1 MKVIILTSEP
11 FPNGMAATNRI
22 KCYARAL
29 TEGGINCEV
38 VIFRRTEVYGRPPKN
53 TIGTGTSSGIPYR
66 YIGKTP
72 LRDSNVFIRQL
83 NDIRDI
89 INTAD
94 YLRKNL
100 TENDVLFLYM
110 GKDLGLTLKFI
121 KIAHKKGAFCVRDLC
136 ELPYGTGTEDKNKS
150 LLRKKVL
157 EKQIPEFDGIISIS
171 DTLSDLAK
179 KYAQPGCKHI
189 KVPIMVDFDKYDIPD
204 DSEKAEVPYIFH
216 SGTLYQ
222 QKDGILGMIEAFGK
236 ARRKIRE
243 NIAFVSTGTLDT
255 SPHKNEISDLIRKY
269 HLEGNI
275 SFTGYLSCKELQD
288 YMSKASL
295 VIINKYCN
303 QQNRYCFSTKLGEYL
318 AASKPVVITNVGEA
332 VNWLENKKSAYI
344 VEPEDTDALADAIV
358 QVFTHQEESRMVG
371 IAGKEVCHKCFDYR
385 NWSRPLAEFM
395 NQLGK

>member
-1 MKVIILTSEP
+1 MKVIILTGES

-22 KCYARAL
+22 SYYARAIK
-29 TEGGINCEV
+29 EGGIDCEV
-38 VIFRRTEVYGRPPKN
+38 LIFRRTEVYGQPPKN
-53 TIGTGTSSGIPYR
+53 INGQGTLEGIPFR
-66 YIGKTP
+66 FIGGTP
-72 LRDSNVFIRQL
+72 LRGSNVFIRQL
-83 NDIRDI
+83 NDRCDVWQ
-89 INTAD
+89 TEK
-94 YLRKNL
+94 YLSRNL
-100 TENDVLFLYM
+100 QKGDVLFFFM
-110 GKDLGLTLKFI
+110 GKYVKLMLRFMS
-121 KIAHKKGAFCVRDLC
+121 IARKKGAFCVRDLC
-136 ELPYGTGTEDKNKS
+136 ELPYGTGLETKRAIQ
-150 LLRKKVL
+150 LRKITL
-157 EKQIPEFDGIISIS
+157 EQQLPQLDGVISIS
-171 DTLSDLAK
+171 DALLNLAK
-179 KYAQPGCKHI
+179 SYTGQSCKHI

-255 SPHKNEISDLIRKY
+255 SPHKNEISNLIRKY

-275 SFTGYLSCKELQD
+275 RFTGYLSCKELQD

-371 IAGKEVCHKCFDYR
+371 IAGKEVCRQCFDYH
-385 NWSRPLAEFM
+385 NWSQPLAEFM